1 MALWLGLESDLNKG
15 LGEGPA
21 RVKKSVGM
29 LGLELGDG
37 KFIMSMFP
45 HKGRSTRV
53 CMCVVEPC
61 GLLSSSLPQLDSDG

>member
-1 MALWLGLESDLNKG
+1 
-15 LGEGPA
+15 
-21 RVKKSVGM
+21 M
-29 LGLELGDG
+29 LGLGLGAG

-53 CMCVVEPC
+53 CVCVVEPC